1 VKILLTTGIFP
12 PDIGGPATYVPFM
25 AEALVQN
32 GHDVTVVCLADDPK
46 GSPGHYPFRLVR
58 LPRREPWPARL
69 ARTVLCLTRE
79 GRGADVVFGN
89 GLLLEVG
96 LATALLRVPL
106 VLKVVGDWA
115 WERATNARATSRGFE
130 EFQLRGDRR
139 RRRWAGWLRSLMV
152 RRGRAVIVPSEY
164 LARWVAGWK
173 VAPER
178 IHVVHNAYLPE
189 DAPEI
194 AARPLATS
202 RIIVS
207 VGRLVP
213 WKRVDQLIEIV
224 AAHPSIGLAIVG
236 DGPERGRLEA
246 LVSALG
252 VRGRVRFTGCL
263 ERPATLALISVAD
276 LFVLNSTYEGLPHVV
291 LEALGLGVPVLATA
305 VGGTPEVVEHGVNGI
320 LVSPEDRAGLE
331 AAIVETLNDRA
342 ALAGM
347 ARAARDS
354 MVRFP
359 PEEMV
364 RQTLGVLAQASRPYP
379 VETAGWRSSKAV
391 ERSRPRTHP

>member
-1 VKILLTTGIFP
+1 MKILLTTGIFP

-25 AEALVQN
+25 AEALVRN
-32 GHDVTVVCLADDPK
+32 GHDVTVVCLADDPQA
-46 GSPGHYPFRLVR
+46 SPGHYPFRLVR

-69 ARTVLCLTRE
+69 ARTVLRLAKE

-96 LATALLRVPL
+96 LAAAMLRAPL

-115 WERATNARATSRGFE
+115 WERATNAGATGRGFE
-130 EFQLRGDRR
+130 EFQLRGDRGR
-139 RRRWAGWLRSLMV
+139 TRWAGWLRSLVV
-152 RRGRAVIVPSEY
+152 RRARAVIVPSKY

-178 IHVVHNAYLPE
+178 IHVVYNAYLPE
-189 DAPEI
+189 NAPEVV
-194 AARPLATS
+194 ARPLATS

-213 WKRVDQLIEIV
+213 WKRVDQLVEIV

-236 DGPERGRLEA
+236 DGPERARLEELA
-246 LVSALG
+246 GGLG
-252 VRGRVRFTGCL
+252 VRGRVHFTGRL
-263 ERPATLALISVAD
+263 GRPATLALISTAD

-347 ARAARDS
+347 SKAARDS
-354 MVRFP
+354 VVRFA

-364 RQTLGVLAQASRPYP
+364 RQTLGVLAQASASHRAA
-379 VETAGWRSSKAV
+379 TAGRRVSSV
-391 ERSRPRTHP
+391 PGRGRPRTHP

>member
-1 VKILLTTGIFP
+1 MRILLTTGIFP

-25 AEALVQN
+25 AEALIRN
-32 GHDVTVVCLADDPK
+32 GHDVTVVCLADDPHA
-46 GSPGHYPFRLVR
+46 SPGHYPFRLVR
-58 LPRREPWPARL
+58 LSRREPWPARL
-69 ARTVLCLTRE
+69 ARVVVRLVKE

-89 GLLLEVG
+89 GLVLEVG
-96 LATALLRVPL
+96 LAAAMLRAPL

-115 WERATNARATSRGFE
+115 WERATNAGATSRGFE
-130 EFQLRGDRR
+130 EFQRRGDRGSGS
-139 RRRWAGWLRSLMV
+139 WAARLRSLMV

-164 LARWVAGWK
+164 LARWVAGWGI
-173 VAPER
+173 APER
-178 IHVVHNAYLPE
+178 IHVVYNAYVPE
-189 DAPEI
+189 AAPEV
-194 AARPLATS
+194 AVRPLATS

-236 DGPERGRLEA
+236 DGPERARLEEI
-246 LVSALG
+246 VSALG
-252 VRGRVRFTGCL
+252 LHGRVHFTGRL
-263 ERPATLALISVAD
+263 GRPATLALISAAD
-276 LFVLNSTYEGLPHVV
+276 LFVLNSTYEGFPHVV
-291 LEALGLGVPVLATA
+291 LEALGLGIPVLATA

-320 LVSPEDRAGLE
+320 LVSAEDRAGLE

-347 ARAARDS
+347 SCAARAS
-354 MVRFP
+354 VVRFA

-379 VETAGWRSSKAV
+379 LAIAGRRSSRLV
-391 ERSRPRTHP
+391 ERSRPRTHA

>member
-1 VKILLTTGIFP
+1 MKILLTTGIFP

-25 AEALVQN
+25 AEALVRN
-32 GHDVTVVCLADDPK
+32 GHDVTVVCLADDPQA
-46 GSPGHYPFRLVR
+46 SPGRYPFRLVR
-58 LPRREPWPARL
+58 LPRREPRFARL
-69 ARTVLCLTRE
+69 ARTVLRLARE

-96 LATALLRVPL
+96 LAAAMLRAPL

-115 WERATNARATSRGFE
+115 WERATNAGATSRRFE
-130 EFQLRGDRR
+130 EFQLRGDRGGGS
-139 RRRWAGWLRSLMV
+139 WAARLRSLMV
-152 RRGRAVIVPSEY
+152 RRGQAVIVPSEY

-178 IHVVHNAYLPE
+178 IHVVYNAYLPE
-189 DAPEI
+189 EAPEI
-194 AARPLATS
+194 AVRPLATS

-236 DGPERGRLEA
+236 DGPERAGLEE
-246 LVSALG
+246 LVSLLG
-252 VRGRVRFTGCL
+252 VRGRVHFTGRL
-263 ERPATLALISVAD
+263 GRPATLALISAAD
-276 LFVLNSTYEGLPHVV
+276 LFVLNSTYEGFPHVV
-291 LEALGLGVPVLATA
+291 LEALGLGIPVLATA
-305 VGGTPEVVEHGVNGI
+305 VGGTPEVVQHGVNGI

-347 ARAARDS
+347 SCAARAS
-354 MVRFP
+354 VVRFA

-379 VETAGWRSSKAV
+379 VATAGRRSSRLA
-391 ERSRPRTHP
+391 ERS